1 MPVATWFFDFETFY
15 TQEYSLKRMT
25 PVEYILDPRFEAV
38 GCAIKEGVC
47 GNTFWVDGPDLPK
60 FFADLPKD
68 IIGVSHNW
76 LFDGCILAWR
86 YNFIPQLAVCTLS
99 ASRALLAH
107 KLRSLSLDNVSKY
120 LGLPPKG
127 NTVHKVIGLNLD
139 MIKAAG
145 IYDEYV
151 DYSKRDADNCALIF
165 DILVRGAEPPNKD
178 IPRPDKL
185 PVSEILIMDTVMR
198 AAIQPRFHLNQEIL
212 YDHLGKIEAQKNELL
227 ARAMLIGADGKS
239 DLMSNE
245 RFAELLRN
253 IGVEPPTKISPTT
266 GKLTYAFAK
275 TDQGM
280 VDLEEHEDPS
290 VQALAA
296 ARLGH
301 KSTIEESRVKRLI
314 SISNLQ
320 WPAHVTHG
328 SNEQL
333 RLMPVP
339 LRFSGAHTHRLSG
352 DWKLNMQNLPR
363 GSALRRA
370 LIAPP
375 GHKVLKRD
383 ASQIEAR
390 VNAWFCGQ
398 DDLVAQFARGEDVYS
413 NFASHVFGEKVTKKD
428 KPKRF
433 VGKTCVSSGSLLL
446 TNEGWLPIELLKPQ
460 HKLWDGVEWV
470 CHSGLVDNGLKQTVN
485 LSGLWLT
492 PDHLVLCGKQWM
504 CSELV
509 VNDLNTRCLALATG
523 AENLPLQGIFSQKRV
538 GLKRSS
544 LNVIVGV
551 LNTLSRE
558 IISKSL
564 EVQGVKL
571 VQNKPLLKRD
581 IGVIQKQCHTTNTVL
596 DYLIGCQ
603 QLSPAATT
611 RSAALTNI
619 TAGEEFLSTKNGEQI
634 ALRFY
639 DTYKQFMVGIYRSL
653 KWIASTWMEVTAQV
667 TFGLFREVTTQ
678 KTNEM
683 LNTFR
688 TASKNL
694 KQVYDVLNCGPRNRF
709 TVLTNDGPII
719 VHNCVLGLGYQTGWA
734 KLQHT
739 IKVGSRSQLGEAMII
754 SDDEA
759 KRIVRTYRAVNHRQ
773 PAMWDFLLHTAI
785 PVLAGIIDPIQIG
798 PIVVEKGSILL
809 PNGLR
814 LYFPNTRYEDDQWVY
829 DYAGSTKKIYGGA
842 LLENIIQALA
852 RICTMDAAARI
863 RKRTHKAAIWMTLQ
877 AHDEL
882 VYIVP
887 DRLVEPVN
895 GIMREEMDRRPW
907 WAPDLPLASEGGVG
921 PSYGQTEFIQ

>member
-1 MPVATWFFDFETFY
+1 MPIATWFFDFETFY

-47 GNTFWVDGPDLPK
+47 GKTFWVDGPDLPK
-60 FFADLPKD
+60 FFVDLPKD

-76 LFDGCILAWR
+76 LLDGCILAWR

-165 DILVRGAEPPNKD
+165 DILVRDAEPPNKD

-253 IGVEPPTKISPTT
+253 IDVEPPTKISPTT

-280 VDLEEHEDPS
+280 IDLEEHEDPG

-320 WPAHVTHG
+320 WPSHVTHG

-370 LIAPP
+370 LTARP
-375 GHKVLKRD
+375 GEKVVKRD

-413 NFASHVFGEKVTKKD
+413 NFASHVFGVQVTKKD

-433 VGKTCVSSGSLLL
+433 VGKTCV
-446 TNEGWLPIELLKPQ
+446 
-460 HKLWDGVEWV
+460 
-470 CHSGLVDNGLKQTVN
+470 
-485 LSGLWLT
+485 
-492 PDHLVLCGKQWM
+492 
-504 CSELV
+504 
-509 VNDLNTRCLALATG
+509 
-523 AENLPLQGIFSQKRV
+523 
-538 GLKRSS
+538 
-544 LNVIVGV
+544 
-551 LNTLSRE
+551 
-558 IISKSL
+558 
-564 EVQGVKL
+564 
-571 VQNKPLLKRD
+571 
-581 IGVIQKQCHTTNTVL
+581 
-596 DYLIGCQ
+596 
-603 QLSPAATT
+603 
-611 RSAALTNI
+611 
-619 TAGEEFLSTKNGEQI
+619 
-634 ALRFY
+634 
-639 DTYKQFMVGIYRSL
+639 
-653 KWIASTWMEVTAQV
+653 
-667 TFGLFREVTTQ
+667 
-678 KTNEM
+678 
-683 LNTFR
+683 
-688 TASKNL
+688 
-694 KQVYDVLNCGPRNRF
+694 
-709 TVLTNDGPII
+709 
-719 VHNCVLGLGYQTGWA
+719 LGLGYQTGWQ

-739 IKVGSRSQLGEAMII
+739 IKVGSRAQLGEEMIV

-809 PNGLR
+809 PNRLR